1 MSRAADA
8 RDSRAFQFPRLIDM
22 KITDFLAMSKNLGML
37 ASQKPD
43 MHVKA
48 IPSGILGI
56 DLASGIGGFP
66 KGRII
71 DIHGHES
78 VGKTTVTL
86 HAIAERHKAG
96 EYAAFIDNE
105 HTYDP
110 EYARKLGV
118 KDDLLLIH
126 QPSTLN
132 ESLDAI
138 KKYCEIDEIS
148 LIILDSIAMSA
159 TRQQIEAKA
168 GDANISSKAKLL
180 SDQLPAIEAMCSVN
194 GKTLIL
200 LNSYRNKP
208 GVVYGDP
215 RYLPGGEAIPVGA
228 SMRIELSRRKP
239 GQSNAG
245 TDSNMVW
252 AYFIKNKCAVPF
264 KRTTFEIIYG
274 KGVDNTR
281 TLFDAALHYG
291 LIKRSGNTY
300 TIDDKPLATG
310 KDNAYEALKR
320 NEEVKQELEAKVR
333 AIVKEQGYTIEVE
346 K

>member
-1 MSRAADA
+1 
-8 RDSRAFQFPRLIDM
+8 M
-22 KITDFLAMSKNLGML
+22 KITDFLRTSRNMGML

-43 MHVKA
+43 GNVKA
-48 IPSGILGI
+48 LPSGILGI
-56 DLASGIGGFP
+56 DLASGIGGYP

-105 HTYDP
+105 HTFDP

-159 TRQQIEAKA
+159 TRQQIEGNA

-180 SDQLPAIEAMCSVN
+180 SDQLPAIEAKCSVN

-215 RYLPGGEAIPVGA
+215 RYLPGGEAVPVGA
-228 SMRIELSRRKP
+228 SMRIELSRKKP
-239 GQSNAG
+239 GQSSAG
-245 TDSNMVW
+245 TDSNIVW

-264 KRTTFEIIYG
+264 KRTAFEIIYG
-274 KGVDNTR
+274 HGVDNTK

-291 LIKRSGNTY
+291 LIAKEGNTY
-300 TIDDKPLATG
+300 SVNGELLAVG
-310 KDNAYEALKR
+310 KEKAYEKLKGL
-320 NEEVKQELEAKVR
+320 EEIKQELEAKVR
-333 AIVKEQGYTIEVE
+333 TIVKERGYTIEVE